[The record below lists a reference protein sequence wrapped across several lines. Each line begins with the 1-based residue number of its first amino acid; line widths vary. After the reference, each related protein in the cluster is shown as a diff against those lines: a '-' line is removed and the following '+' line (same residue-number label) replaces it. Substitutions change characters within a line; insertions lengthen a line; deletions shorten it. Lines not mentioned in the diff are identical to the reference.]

1 MRAGLWLVR
10 GLARLALA
18 VYPTQFRETHG
29 RSFVEAVEHR
39 LRREERR
46 TGSVLRAVLET
57 VRVLMVDVVV
67 AAPDAWRSHRRI
79 VRDHD
84 ARSTWTLLLEGGGD
98 IRLAARML
106 MCRPGFLL
114 LVTGTLGLGIGVSA
128 AAFGALDRLVLR
140 PLPYDG
146 AERMYYLSLQHVQRG
161 WRFSP
166 PTELLE
172 RWRTATSLDRMEV
185 FRSMSMKRTGNGPAE
200 LQQAIGM
207 SAGLPSLLGVR
218 PLAGRTFDA
227 ADAEPGAA
235 PVVMVSERY
244 WRGALGRRS
253 DIIGR
258 TMVLNDSVFTVIG
271 VWPASAPLD
280 HGVSPDLFRVL
291 ERGNESPPGY
301 FSKVLARLN
310 AGTSRESAQA
320 ELTVL
325 AENAEEAPDGAVPM
339 LSPLHAFVD
348 NVEALWMAFAG
359 GLLLLV
365 VAVLSAAGLV
375 LSRTAARTGEIGIRL
390 ALGGSPLR
398 LVRLF
403 LAESALICMSG
414 MAVGILVATLVGRIL
429 AGFAPA
435 ELTVIGASP
444 HARTLAFALL
454 LAAAAAVVCSLAPLL
469 LVRPGRLRERIAAA
483 GTARLTVSRSPV
495 RTLLVSA
502 QVALAVLLLSGTVLL
517 GRSFQRLLSI
527 DVGMDLDHVAVVALR
542 SPETVG
548 SDEAASTFFRRIEAE
563 LAALPGVTG
572 VTRANNPLLR
582 LSVRA
587 GTPYLA
593 GQPEPELADD
603 QFISTDGVP
612 GGYFGV
618 LGIPLH
624 RGRDFAAE
632 DGMSVVIVS
641 ESFAR
646 LHGGNVVGR
655 TLRFAGPGGAETD
668 DATIIGVVG
677 NVRSYGLRD
686 RPERIQLYYPDHE
699 YGTYTRFLLASSGDP
714 AAVLRAARE
723 RLARTDPGV
732 PLREATTGPEL
743 MQRETAST
751 MFLALLLGMFAIL
764 GLVFAIAGVYGAVS
778 LDTYDRTQEVGV
790 RMALGASGRRVVGEV
805 VGRGLRPVLSG
816 GLVAAAG
823 VLWAGPLVEALLYGV
838 PARDPLS
845 VGLGLIVLG
854 GAALAA
860 CLIPAIRASRIEPA
874 TTLRAQ

>member
-10 GLARLALA
+10 VLARLALA
-18 VYPTQFRETHG
+18 VYPAQFRQAHG
-29 RSFVEAVEHR
+29 TSFVEAVEHR

-46 TGSVLRAVLET
+46 TESVLRAVLET
-57 VRVLMVDVVV
+57 VRVLVVDSVVG
-67 AAPDAWRSHRRI
+67 APDVWRLHRRF

-84 ARSTWTLLLEGGGD
+84 ARRTWNLLLEGGSD
-98 IRLAARML
+98 IRLATRML
-106 MCRPGFLL
+106 MRRPGFLL

-146 AERMYYLSLQHVQRG
+146 AERMYYLSLHDVQRG

-166 PTELLE
+166 PTELLD
-172 RWRTATSLDRMEV
+172 RWRAASTLDRIEV
-185 FRSMSMKRTGNGPAE
+185 FRSLSVTRTGDGPAE

-227 ADAEPGAA
+227 ADAEPGAT

-258 TMVLNDSVFTVIG
+258 TMLLNDSVFTVIG

-280 HGVSPDLFRVL
+280 HGVSADLFRVFA
-291 ERGNESPPGY
+291 RGQESPAGN
-301 FSKVLARLN
+301 FSKILVRLA
-310 AGTSRESAQA
+310 AGTSRERAQA
-320 ELTVL
+320 ELTTL
-325 AENAEEAPDGAVPM
+325 AEHAEETPDGAVPM
-339 LSPLHAFVD
+339 LGPLHAFVG

-359 GLLLLV
+359 GLVLLV

-414 MAVGILVATLVGRIL
+414 MAVGIIVAMLVGRFL
-429 AGFAPA
+429 ARFAPA
-435 ELTVIGASP
+435 QLSVIGATP

-454 LAAAAAVVCSLAPLL
+454 LAAAAAAVCSLAPLL

-483 GTARLTVSRSPV
+483 STARLTVSRSPL

-527 DVGMDLDHVAVVALR
+527 DVGMNLDHVAVIALR
-542 SPETVG
+542 APATAG
-548 SDEAASTFFRRIEAE
+548 AGEAASAFFRRIEAE
-563 LAALPGVTG
+563 LGALPGVTG
-572 VTRANNPLLR
+572 ITRANNPLLR
-582 LSVRA
+582 LSTRA

-593 GQPEPELADD
+593 GQPEPELAGHE
-603 QFISTDGVP
+603 FISTDGVP
-612 GGYFGV
+612 AGYFGV
-618 LGIPLH
+618 LGIPLLA
-624 RGRDFAAE
+624 GRDFAAE

-641 ESFAR
+641 ESFAQ
-646 LHGGNVVGR
+646 LHEGDVIGH
-655 TLRFAGPGGAETD
+655 TLRFAGPRGAEAD

-677 NVRSYGLRD
+677 NVRSFGLRD
-686 RPERIQLYYPDHE
+686 GPERVQLFYPDHE
-699 YGTYTRFLLASSGDP
+699 YGTYTRFLLATSGDP

-723 RLARTDPGV
+723 RLARTEPGV

-751 MFLALLLGMFAIL
+751 RFLALLLAMFAIL

-778 LDTYDRTQEVGV
+778 LDTHDRTQEVGV
-790 RMALGASGRRVVGEV
+790 RMALGASGRHVVGEV
-805 VGRGLRPVLSG
+805 VGRGLRPVLAG
-816 GLVAAAG
+816 ALIGAAG
-823 VLWAGPLVEALLYGV
+823 VLWAGPLVEALLYDI

-845 VGLGLIVLG
+845 VALGLIVLG